1 MRYGQLLLCVLI
13 GTMLLSLIYET
24 SSYVTRML
32 SLGADLW
39 RLILGLGIYGA
50 GLAILSE
57 WLFRTI
63 SSLRHA

>member
-24 SSYVTRML
+24 SSYVIRML

-39 RLILGLGIYGA
+39 RLILGLGIYGV
-50 GLAILSE
+50 GLAILSK

-63 SSLRHA
+63 SSLR

>member
-1 MRYGQLLLCVLI
+1 MRYGQLLPCVLI

-24 SSYVTRML
+24 SSYVIRML

-50 GLAILSE
+50 GLAILSK

-63 SSLRHA
+63 SSLR

>member
-50 GLAILSE
+50 GLAILSK

-63 SSLRHA
+63 SSLR